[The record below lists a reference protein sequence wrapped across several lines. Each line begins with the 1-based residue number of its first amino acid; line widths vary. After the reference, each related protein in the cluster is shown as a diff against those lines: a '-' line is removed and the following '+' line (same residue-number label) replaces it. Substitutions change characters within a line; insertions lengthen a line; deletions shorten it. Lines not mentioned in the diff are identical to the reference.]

1 MNNHEAIELVRSIFA
16 AGERDV
22 QLVAEELVDVAL
34 EKGRQYVCMLAEL
47 KYFYVA
53 HLVNI
58 DRFPRQY

>member
-34 EKGRQYVCMLAEL
+34 EKGGAY
-47 KYFYVA
+47 
-53 HLVNI
+53 I
-58 DRFPRQY
+58 S